1 MSLTSW
7 TEIRVVVPQGWEELV
22 AEALALDECT
32 TVAFGRSSLAADPV
46 PEGCEMVRTFV
57 SSTLDTPELRQTIRS
72 VLEALADT
80 TGAEEL
86 RNLPLLFKPLPPE
99 DYANSWKKS
108 WKPFRVGRIAVLAPW
123 SESRTRPDDLVM
135 RLEPGA
141 TFGSGRHPTTRLCMA
156 AVQRY
161 CQPGARVLDAGTGT
175 GILAVT
181 AALCGAREVHGF
193 DIDAHSKPCADDLA
207 RSASVAERCTFA
219 HGGFEVAPSGPFDMV
234 VANIYSDI
242 IQLHARAL
250 RELLAPQGHF
260 VFSGVPM
267 QHDRATRAAIEKAGL
282 IIQHHDSL
290 GRWQLYCGQAQGGQG
305 AHTGAS
311 L

>member
-1 MSLTSW
+1 LSLTSW

-161 CQPGARVLDAGTGT
+161 CRPSARVLDAGTGT

-181 AALCGAREVHGF
+181 ASCRM
-193 DIDAHSKPCADDLA
+193 
-207 RSASVAERCTFA
+207 R
-219 HGGFEVAPSGPFDMV
+219 M
-234 VANIYSDI
+234 
-242 IQLHARAL
+242 
-250 RELLAPQGHF
+250 
-260 VFSGVPM
+260 FS
-267 QHDRATRAAIEKAGL
+267 
-282 IIQHHDSL
+282 
-290 GRWQLYCGQAQGGQG
+290 
-305 AHTGAS
+305 
-311 L
+311 